1 MSPGTAAIAI
11 GLRRGLI
18 EVRQILTNAAEL
30 LGWLWPSVVA
40 VIVMYTLSGSTVPGT
55 SFSLG
60 SQAIPGI
67 LGMNVVVTGMMGL
80 AAALMMEREDGTLLR
95 MKAIPNGMIG
105 YLVGKVV
112 SQAGMTAAMLLIV
125 LIPSSFLFDGLE
137 LWSVSSWLTLAWV
150 LALGLVA
157 TLPNGAIVGSLFKNP
172 QSLGFIM
179 LPMMG
184 IVGISGIF
192 YPITALPV
200 WLQWIG
206 QLFPIYWL
214 GLGMRSALLPDAM
227 AVAEIGGSWRH
238 LETVAVLGVW
248 AVVALAGAP
257 IVLRRMA
264 RRASGSSTGAP
275 VQTAPGASRTAAD
288 AGRPRP

>member
-1 MSPGTAAIAI
+1 MSPANAALGI
-11 GLRRGLI
+11 GLQRGLI

-40 VIVMYTLSGSTVPGT
+40 VVVMYVLSGSTVPGT
-55 SFSLG
+55 TFSLG

-67 LGMNVVVTGMMGL
+67 LGMNVVVSGMMGL
-80 AAALMMEREDGTLLR
+80 AAALTMEREDGTLLR

-125 LIPSSFLFDGLE
+125 LIPSSFLFDGLD
-137 LWSVSSWLTLAWV
+137 LWSASSWLTLAWV

-184 IVGISGIF
+184 IVGISGVF
-192 YPITALPV
+192 YPITALPT
-200 WLQWIG
+200 WIQWIA
-206 QLFPIYWL
+206 QVFPIYWL
-214 GLGMRSALLPDAM
+214 GLGMRSALLPDAL
-227 AVAEIGGSWRH
+227 AVAEIGGSWRS
-238 LETVAVLGVW
+238 LETVAVLGAW
-248 AVVALAGAP
+248 AIVGLVGAP

-264 RRASGSSTGAP
+264 RRASGSSTDNLP
-275 VQTAPGASRTAAD
+275 LRRPGEADPAAD
-288 AGRPRP
+288 ASRRPT

>member
-1 MSPGTAAIAI
+1 MSPATEAI
-11 GLRRGLI
+11 GIGIQRGLI
-18 EVRQILTNAAEL
+18 EVRQLLTNAVEL
-30 LGWLWPSVVA
+30 LGWLWPSIVA
-40 VIVMYTLSGSTVPGT
+40 VIVMYTLSGNPVPGT
-55 SFSLG
+55 TFSLG

-67 LGMNVVVTGMMGL
+67 LGMNVVMLGMMGI
-80 AAALMMEREDGTLLR
+80 AAALTMEREDGTLLR
-95 MKAIPNGMIG
+95 MKAIPNGMVG

-137 LWSVSSWLTLAWV
+137 LWTVSSWLALAWV

-157 TLPNGAIVGSLFKNP
+157 TLPNGAILGSLLKSA

-184 IVGISGIF
+184 VVGISGIF

-200 WLQWIG
+200 WLQWIA

-214 GLGMRSALLPDAM
+214 GLGMRSALLPDAL
-227 AVAEIGGSWRH
+227 AVAEVGGSWRP
-238 LETVAVLGVW
+238 LETVAVLGAW
-248 AVVALAGAP
+248 AIVGLIGAP
-257 IVLRRMA
+257 IVLRRIA
-264 RRASGSSTGAP
+264 RRSSGTSTGP
-275 VQTAPGASRTAAD
+275 TAVRPTVADASR
-288 AGRPRP
+288 RPS

>member
-1 MSPGTAAIAI
+1 MSPGTAAIGI
-11 GLRRGLI
+11 GLQRGLI
-18 EVRQILTNAAEL
+18 EVRQILTNPAEL
-30 LGWLWPSVVA
+30 LGWLWPSAIA

-55 SFSLG
+55 GFSLG

-67 LGMNVVVTGMMGL
+67 LGMNVVVMGMMGL
-80 AAALMMEREDGTLLR
+80 AAALTMERDDGTLLR
-95 MKAIPNGMIG
+95 MKSIPNGMIG

-112 SQAGMTAAMLLIV
+112 SQAGMTAATLLIV
-125 LIPSSFLFDGLE
+125 LVPSTFLFDGLE
-137 LWSVSSWLTLAWV
+137 LWRVSSWLTLAWI

-157 TLPNGAIVGSLFKNP
+157 TLPNGAIAGSLFKNP

-179 LPMMG
+179 LPMMAV
-184 IVGISGIF
+184 VGISGIF
-192 YPITALPV
+192 YPITALPA

-206 QLFPIYWL
+206 QAFPIYWL

-238 LETVAVLGVW
+238 LETVAVLGAW
-248 AVVALAGAP
+248 AVVGLAGAP

-264 RRASGSSTGAP
+264 RRESGSSSSAP
-275 VQTAPGASRTAAD
+275 TASRATAD
-288 AGRPRP
+288 ASQPRT

>member
-1 MSPGTAAIAI
+1 MSPATAAIGI

-18 EVRQILTNAAEL
+18 EVRQILTNVAEL
-30 LGWLWPSVVA
+30 LGWLWPSAVA

-67 LGMNVVVTGMMGL
+67 LGMNVVMMGMMGL
-80 AAALMMEREDGTLLR
+80 AMALTMERDDGTLLR
-95 MKAIPNGMIG
+95 MKSIPNGMIG
-105 YLVGKVV
+105 YLVGKIV

-125 LIPSSFLFDGLE
+125 LIPSAFLFDGLE
-137 LWSVSSWLTLAWV
+137 LGSASSWLTPAWV

-157 TLPNGAIVGSLFKNP
+157 TLPNGAVVGSLFKNP
-172 QSLGFIM
+172 QSLGFVM

-184 IVGISGIF
+184 VVGISGIF

-206 QLFPIYWL
+206 QVFPIYWL

-238 LETVAVLGVW
+238 LETIAVLGAW
-248 AVVALAGAP
+248 AVVGLAGAP

-264 RRASGSSTGAP
+264 RRQSGSSN
-275 VQTAPGASRTAAD
+275 TAPSDAGASTEASQ
-288 AGRPRP
+288 PRS

>member
-1 MSPGTAAIAI
+1 MSPATAAIGI

-18 EVRQILTNAAEL
+18 EIRQILTNAAEL

-40 VIVMYTLSGSTVPGT
+40 LIVMYTLSGNTVPGT

-67 LGMNVVVTGMMGL
+67 LGMNLVFTAMMGL
-80 AAALMMEREDGTLLR
+80 AMVLTIERDDGTLLR
-95 MKAIPNGMIG
+95 MKAIPNGTIG

-112 SQAGMTAAMLLIV
+112 SQAGMTVAMLLMV
-125 LIPSSFLFDGLE
+125 LVPAAFLFDGLE
-137 LWSVSSWLTLAWV
+137 LGSASSWLTLAWV

-157 TLPNGAIVGSLFKNP
+157 TLSNGAILGSLFKSP
-172 QSLGFIM
+172 QSLGFVM

-184 IVGISGIF
+184 IIGISGIF
-192 YPITALPV
+192 YPITALPL
-200 WLQWIG
+200 WLQWIA
-206 QLFPIYWL
+206 QAFPMYWL
-214 GLGMRSALLPDAM
+214 GLGMRSALLPDAL

-238 LETVAVLGVW
+238 LEMIAVLGAW
-248 AVVALAGAP
+248 AVVGLAGAP

-264 RRASGSSTGAP
+264 RRQSGSSGPARKAARAA
-275 VQTAPGASRTAAD
+275 VAGFRT
-288 AGRPRP
+288 RS